1 MMCLMLGAK
10 LNINRNYGPS
20 IWNAKKP
27 TKGKFIL
34 WNRKQLLGIFAVG
47 LNGVHCCR
55 RRCRRVHKIWMV
67 DRACLVAFLSIFLP
81 LASFSF
87 GIVLALLYRNGAVVG
102 WGVWWLWLQQEQIPH
117 LKLLCVVHK
126 PFEWLQKIWV
136 QFWCKFILSGSQ
148 HMNSVCN
155 ILQDKCF
162 CWFQMK
168 FYIKHRQEIHLRPF
182 SYIIP
187 PAMMSVP
194 PSPSDVVSF
203 NMHFVGSLLFGTR

>member
-1 MMCLMLGAK
+1 MKQETIAW
-10 LNINRNYGPS
+10 NICGWTEWS
-20 IWNAKKP
+20 S
-27 TKGKFIL
+27 
-34 WNRKQLLGIFAVG
+34 LLQKTMQKSTQD
-47 LNGVHCCR
+47 L
-55 RRCRRVHKIWMV
+55 
-67 DRACLVAFLSIFLP
+67 DACLVAFLSIFLP

-102 WGVWWLWLQQEQIPH
+102 WGGLVVGSTTRANTTFETS
-117 LKLLCVVHK
+117 LCVVHK

-136 QFWCKFILSGSQ
+136 QLWCKFILSGSQ
-148 HMNSVCN
+148 HMSSVCN

-187 PAMMSVP
+187 PAMMSAP
-194 PSPSDVVSF
+194 PSSSSSSDVVSF

>member
-10 LNINRNYGPS
+10 LNINRNYSPS

-47 LNGVHCCR
+47 LNGVHCCG
-55 RRCRRVHKIWMV
+55 RRCRRVHKIWML
-67 DRACLVAFLSIFLP
+67 DSACLVAFLSIFLP

-87 GIVLALLYRNGAVVG
+87 ATVLALLYRNGAVGG
-102 WGVWWLWLQQEQIPH
+102 WGGANTTFETSLRT
-117 LKLLCVVHK
+117 VHK

-136 QFWCKFILSGSQ
+136 QLWCKFILSGSQ
-148 HMNSVCN
+148 HMSSVCN

-168 FYIKHRQEIHLRPF
+168 FYIKHRQEIHLRRF

-187 PAMMSVP
+187 PAMMSA
-194 PSPSDVVSF
+194 PSSCASYVVSF